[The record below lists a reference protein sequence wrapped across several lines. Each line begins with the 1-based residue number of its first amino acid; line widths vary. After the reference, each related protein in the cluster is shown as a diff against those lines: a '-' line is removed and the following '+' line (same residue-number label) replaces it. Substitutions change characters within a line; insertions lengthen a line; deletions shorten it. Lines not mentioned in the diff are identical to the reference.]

1 VRWEIYFLLHLP
13 EGQQGCHERLDE
25 QSVNNQ
31 NKIAM
36 GKPDKD
42 QQKSKNP
49 NYNWDEANE
58 ISPEDLQAAADYY
71 DKIRKAKDEQWIQEG
86 RAHSEDGRI
95 IDLCQR

>member
-1 VRWEIYFLLHLP
+1 MET
-13 EGQQGCHERLDE
+13 
-25 QSVNNQ
+25 
-31 NKIAM
+31 K
-36 GKPDKD
+36 DKD

-95 IDLCQR
+95 IDSCQYPEGFFTTNL

>member
-1 VRWEIYFLLHLP
+1 M
-13 EGQQGCHERLDE
+13 
-25 QSVNNQ
+25 
-31 NKIAM
+31 K
-36 GKPDKD
+36 KPDKD

-95 IDLCQR
+95 IDSCQR

>member
-1 VRWEIYFLLHLP
+1 MET
-13 EGQQGCHERLDE
+13 
-25 QSVNNQ
+25 
-31 NKIAM
+31 K
-36 GKPDKD
+36 DKD

-49 NYNWDEANE
+49 KNPNYNLDEANE

-95 IDLCQR
+95 IDSCQYPEGFFTTNL